1 VRIGLVG
8 YGKGG
13 RTFHAPFIASA
24 PSCDLVGVVTSS
36 PERRNELAE
45 DHPGVPAY
53 DSLAALAEAGT
64 DAVAIS
70 TPAATRTELAQQ
82 ALRAGLHVV
91 CDKPFALS
99 LEAARDTVHLAS
111 QRGRVLTVYQNRRWD
126 SDFLT
131 LRRLITGGALGQVL
145 RFESR
150 FERFSPDRGPRPAGG
165 GAFRDLGSH
174 LVDQATQ
181 LFGPVARVY
190 AEAHVRDDS
199 GLDDDTFIA
208 LTHRGGVHSHLWASW
223 RQGNP
228 GPRFRVAGTAAAYTV
243 DGLDGQEA
251 ALLAG
256 HTPASLGDAWG
267 VEKPSAWGRLSR
279 GSDGEPVPSERGRWD
294 TFYPAFASAVRGGG
308 PPPVDPRDAVQTTAV
323 LLAARDSASTGR
335 VIHMV
340 GSASSTEPA

>member
-1 VRIGLVG
+1 LRIGLVG

-13 RTFHAPFIASA
+13 RIFHAPFITSA
-24 PSCDLVGVVTSS
+24 PECELAGVVTRS
-36 PERRNELAE
+36 PERRAELAQ

-53 DSLAALAEAGT
+53 DSIEDLAAAGA

-70 TPAATRTELAQQ
+70 TPATTRTELAQR
-82 ALRAGLHVV
+82 ALRSGLHVV
-91 CDKPFALS
+91 CDKPFALT
-99 LEAARDTVHLAS
+99 LESAEETVELAAQL
-111 QRGRVLTVYQNRRWD
+111 GRVLTVYQNRRWD

-131 LRRLITGGALGQVL
+131 LRRLVVGGALGEVH

-150 FERFSPDRGPRPAGG
+150 FERFSPDRGPGAAGG
-165 GAFRDLGSH
+165 GAIWDLGSH
-174 LVDQATQ
+174 LVDQAMQ
-181 LFGPVARVY
+181 LSGPVASVY

-208 LTHRGGVHSHLWASW
+208 LSHQSGVHSHLWMSW

-256 HTPASLGDAWG
+256 QTPLSMGEDWG
-267 VEKPSAWGRLSR
+267 VEPPSAWGRLSR
-279 GSDGEPVPSERGRWD
+279 GSEHEPVPSERGRWD
-294 TFYPAFASAVRGGG
+294 TFYPAFAAAVRGEG
-308 PPPVDPRDAVQTTAV
+308 PTPVDPLDVVQATRV
-323 LLAARDSASTGR
+323 LLAARDSAASR
-335 VIHMV
+335 HVIKLD
-340 GSASSTEPA
+340 ADA